1 MYLFLIGNISP
12 VIDCTYMKI
21 SNVLNKHLI
30 IANMTSRTKKGVLE
44 ELASQLAQCEARVN
58 KEELLKLLIE
68 REKLGSSG
76 ILNGAAVPH
85 CKLKN
90 IDTLL
95 VVFGRSRDGIDF
107 GALDGNLSY
116 FFFLVVAPEISIGS
130 NLSILSCI
138 AHLAQ
143 SGSFRKHCMEAKS
156 TDELYQ
162 VIKDEEQKF

>member
-1 MYLFLIGNISP
+1 MN
-12 VIDCTYMKI
+12 I

-30 IANMTSRTKKGVLE
+30 VPNMTSRTKKGALE
-44 ELASQLAQCEARVN
+44 ELASQLAQYEKKIN
-58 KEELLKLLIE
+58 KEELLRVLIE
-68 REKLGSSG
+68 REKLGSTG
-76 ILNGAAVPH
+76 IFNGAAVPH

-107 GALDGNLSY
+107 EALDGNLSH
-116 FFFLVVAPEISIGS
+116 FFFLVVTPEISIGS
-130 NLSILSCI
+130 NLSVLSCI

-143 SGSFRKHCMEAKS
+143 SGSFRKHCREAKS